1 MKKPIKKPLKKDIPY
16 ALVNN
21 AYASL
26 ILPRLKRLKY
36 DHDKIIKPK
45 PDVYINIK
53 SDEIDDYY
61 NLPNKI
67 DLNGPYQA
75 ALYKIDIE
83 KTIDFDK
90 YKGEITIVNL
100 DNDIKN
106 FNFIKAEIEE
116 VSKHPSN
123 YTIKPKELANNVK
136 IITGRKTD
144 KQKKINELFNKL
156 ESLYYKNKTKTEYQ
170 KISTLITINFPEND
184 LQLVKNP
191 EKIQV
196 KFNEFETLDIL
207 KAKFN
212 YTLDNKTLTFSSKSN
227 YLINYEE
234 NFKIP
239 NMEIN
244 FIQGTDIID
253 NKLEIK
259 YTNLPKINLMQPIY
273 CDIIHNN
280 VSNNNVLTYVNIKN
294 NNLSEPLDAIENIT
308 YFKVTQSNINRIKI
322 YFTDELNNLLKL
334 LKYKYFFTIHLKPL

>member
-1 MKKPIKKPLKKDIPY
+1 MMKIKKRKLLKTIKKNLGPIKKKTLKKNLKKPIKNKKPLKKDIPC

-106 FNFIKAEIEE
+106 FNLIKAEIEE
-116 VSKHPSN
+116 VFKHPVF
-123 YTIKPKELANNVK
+123 KH
-136 IITGRKTD
+136 
-144 KQKKINELFNKL
+144 
-156 ESLYYKNKTKTEYQ
+156 
-170 KISTLITINFPEND
+170 PE
-184 LQLVKNP
+184 
-191 EKIQV
+191 
-196 KFNEFETLDIL
+196 T
-207 KAKFN
+207 
-212 YTLDNKTLTFSSKSN
+212 SW
-227 YLINYEE
+227 
-234 NFKIP
+234 
-239 NMEIN
+239 
-244 FIQGTDIID
+244 
-253 NKLEIK
+253 
-259 YTNLPKINLMQPIY
+259 
-273 CDIIHNN
+273 
-280 VSNNNVLTYVNIKN
+280 
-294 NNLSEPLDAIENIT
+294 LSG
-308 YFKVTQSNINRIKI
+308 
-322 YFTDELNNLLKL
+322 
-334 LKYKYFFTIHLKPL
+334 

>member
-1 MKKPIKKPLKKDIPY
+1 LKKPIKKPLKKDIPY

-116 VSKHPSN
+116 VFKHPSN
-123 YTIKPKELANNVK
+123 YTIKKTDTKATTVQINA
-136 IITGRKTD
+136 RKTE
-144 KQKKINELFNKL
+144 KKN
-156 ESLYYKNKTKTEYQ
+156 
-170 KISTLITINFPEND
+170 
-184 LQLVKNP
+184 
-191 EKIQV
+191 
-196 KFNEFETLDIL
+196 
-207 KAKFN
+207 
-212 YTLDNKTLTFSSKSN
+212 
-227 YLINYEE
+227 
-234 NFKIP
+234 
-239 NMEIN
+239 
-244 FIQGTDIID
+244 
-253 NKLEIK
+253 
-259 YTNLPKINLMQPIY
+259 
-273 CDIIHNN
+273 
-280 VSNNNVLTYVNIKN
+280 
-294 NNLSEPLDAIENIT
+294 
-308 YFKVTQSNINRIKI
+308 
-322 YFTDELNNLLKL
+322 
-334 LKYKYFFTIHLKPL
+334 